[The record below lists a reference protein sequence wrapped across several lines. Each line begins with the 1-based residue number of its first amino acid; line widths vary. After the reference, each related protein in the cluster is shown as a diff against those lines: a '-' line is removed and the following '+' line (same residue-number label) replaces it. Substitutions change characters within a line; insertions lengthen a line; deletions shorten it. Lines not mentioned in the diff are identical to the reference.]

1 MWSGVL
7 DMNKINN
14 IVITGFMGTGKS
26 TVGQILAK
34 KLNRKFVD
42 MDEVIE
48 QRTGLTIPRIFAG
61 YSERFFRAME
71 HGLAHELATQSD
83 LVIATG
89 GGALVEDDDLRDMMG
104 QYGTLVCLNAS
115 KEDIKTRL
123 QETDLRPLAGDW
135 ERLLEERQEV
145 YAQIPHQIQTSNKSP
160 DDVAYE
166 IIALTEQPICVKTPT
181 GMYNIW
187 VVKGALDN
195 IDQHLDVIGLR
206 GHVVIVSNDTVAP
219 LYGEKLKSKLPN
231 ADLIVVSDGEEYK
244 TLETVSHI
252 YNKMLDMGADRST
265 VLIALGGGVIGD
277 IAGFVAA
284 TYMRGIKLIQ
294 VPTTLLSMVDSS
306 VGGKVGVDLPQGKNL
321 IGAFKQPEV
330 VIMDTHVFDTLPDLQ
345 WRCGM
350 AEAVKHGFIS
360 DPSLLEP
367 ELWTK
372 DNAVRLVR
380 KAVQVKVDV
389 VEVDPFEHG
398 IRAHLNLGHTF
409 GHAIEK
415 VTHYEVQHGEAVA
428 IGIVKAAKLSYK
440 LGMIDGDLVGQIE
453 SILKQIGL
461 PTDINLDPET
471 WYAAMSTDKK
481 WKGGKS
487 RFVLLTGLGEATVV
501 EGIPKEDILT
511 VLRS

>member
-1 MWSGVL
+1 MS
-7 DMNKINN
+7 N
-14 IVITGFMGTGKS
+14 IVITGFMGTGK
-26 TVGQILAK
+26 TTIGELVAK

-48 QRTGLTIPRIFAG
+48 QRTGLTIPRIFTG

-71 HGLAHELATQSD
+71 HGLAHELAMQSG

-89 GGALVEDDDLRDMMG
+89 GGALVQDDLRDMMG

-115 KEDIKTRL
+115 KDDIVTRL
-123 QETDLRPLAGDW
+123 KQTDDRPLAGDW
-135 ERLLEERQEV
+135 ERLLEERREA
-145 YAQIPHQIQTSNKSP
+145 YAQIKHQIDTSDKSP
-160 DDVAYE
+160 EDIAYE
-166 IIALTEQPICVKTPT
+166 IIALTEQPIHVTTPD
-181 GMYNIW
+181 GDGYNIW
-187 VVKGALDN
+187 VVRGVLEN
-195 IDQHLDVIGLR
+195 IDQHLDVIGLN

-219 LYGEKLKSKLPN
+219 LYGEQLRNKLPN
-231 ADLIVVSDGEEYK
+231 ADLITVPDGEEYK
-244 TLETVSHI
+244 NLETISTL
-252 YNKMLDMGADRST
+252 YDKMLEVGADRNT

-277 IAGFVAA
+277 TVGYVAA

-294 VPTTLLSMVDSS
+294 IPTSLLSMVDSS

-321 IGAFKQPEV
+321 VGAFKQPHV
-330 VIMDTHVFDTLPDLQ
+330 VIIDVNTLETLPDLQ

-350 AEAVKHGFIS
+350 AEIIKHGLIS
-360 DPSLLEP
+360 DPTLLEP
-367 ELWTK
+367 DLWTK

-415 VTHYEVQHGEAVA
+415 VTNYDVSHGEAVA
-428 IGIVKAAKLSYK
+428 IGLVKAAKLSHK
-440 LGMIDGDLVGQIE
+440 LGMIDGDLVGRVE
-453 SILKQIGL
+453 SILTQIGL
-461 PTDINLDPET
+461 PTDIDLDPEE

-481 WKGGKS
+481 WKAGKS
-487 RFVLLTGLGEATVV
+487 RFVLLEGLGEATVV
-501 EGIPKEDILT
+501 EGLPKED
-511 VLRS
+511 VLAVL

>member
-1 MWSGVL
+1 MWNGVL
-7 DMNKINN
+7 DMNKTNN
-14 IVITGFMGTGKS
+14 IVITGFMSTGKS
-26 TVGQILAK
+26 TIGEILAK

-42 MDEVIE
+42 MDDVIE
-48 QRTGLTIPRIFAG
+48 QRTGLTIPRIFTG
-61 YSERFFRAME
+61 YSEQFFRAME
-71 HGLAHELATQSD
+71 HGLAHELSMQSD

-89 GGALVEDDDLRDMMG
+89 GGALVKDDLRNMMG

-115 KEDIKTRL
+115 KEAIKARL
-123 QETDLRPLAGDW
+123 QETDLRPLAGQW
-135 ERLLEERQEV
+135 ERLLEERQEA
-145 YAQIPHQIQTSNKSP
+145 YAQIPHQIDTTDKSP
-160 DDVAYE
+160 EAVVYE
-166 IIALTEQPICVKTPT
+166 IIALTEQPIHVKTPT
-181 GMYNIW
+181 GSYDIW
-187 VVKGALDN
+187 IVEGALAN
-195 IDQHLDVIGLR
+195 IDRHIDAIGLQ

-219 LYGEKLKSKLPN
+219 LYGDNLKNKLPN

-244 TLETVSHI
+244 TLETVSTI
-252 YNKMLDMGADRST
+252 YDKMLAVGADRST

-284 TYMRGIKLIQ
+284 TYMRGIKFIQ
-294 VPTTLLSMVDSS
+294 MPTTLLAMVDSS

-321 IGAFKQPEV
+321 IGAFKQPEI
-330 VIMDTHVFDTLPDLQ
+330 VIMDTQVFDTLPDLQ

-372 DNAVRLVR
+372 ENAVRLVR

-389 VEVDPFEHG
+389 VEIDPFEHG

-409 GHAIEK
+409 GHAIEQ

-428 IGIVKAAKLSYK
+428 IGIVKAARLSHK

-461 PTDINLDPET
+461 PTDIDLDAET

-487 RFVLLTGLGEATVV
+487 RFVLLTGMGEATVV
-501 EGIPKEDILT
+501 EGVPKEDVLSILN
-511 VLRS
+511 S

>member
-1 MWSGVL
+1 MLSGGSV
-7 DMNKINN
+7 MNNVNN
-14 IVITGFMGTGKS
+14 IVITGFMSTGKS
-26 TVGQILAK
+26 TIGKILAK

-48 QRTGLTIPRIFAG
+48 QRTGLTIPRIFSG
-61 YSERFFRAME
+61 YSEKFFRAME
-71 HGLAHELATQSD
+71 HGLAHELSMQSG

-89 GGALVEDDDLRDMMG
+89 GGALVKDDLREMMG
-104 QYGTLVCLNAS
+104 QYGTLVCLTAP
-115 KEDIKTRL
+115 KEEIEQRL
-123 QETDLRPLAGDW
+123 KETDIRPLAGQW
-135 ERLLEERQEV
+135 ERLFEERQEA
-145 YAQIPHQIQTSNKSP
+145 YAQIPHQIDTTEKSV
-160 DDVAYE
+160 DEVVYE
-166 IIALTEQPICVKTPT
+166 IITLTEQPIHVNTPT
-181 GMYNIW
+181 GSYNIW
-187 VVKGALDN
+187 VVDGALEN
-195 IDQHLDVIGLR
+195 IDQHIDTIGLA

-219 LYGEKLKSKLPN
+219 LYGDKLKSKLPN
-231 ADLIVVSDGEEYK
+231 ADLIVVRDGEEYK
-244 TLETVSHI
+244 TLETVSSI
-252 YNKMLDMGADRST
+252 YDQMLEVGADRST

-284 TYMRGIKLIQ
+284 TYMRGIKFIQ
-294 VPTTLLSMVDSS
+294 MPTTLLSMVDSS

-330 VIMDTHVFDTLPDLQ
+330 VIMDTHVFATLPDLQ

-360 DPSLLEP
+360 DSSLLEP

-372 DNAVRLVR
+372 ENAVRLVR
-380 KAVQVKVDV
+380 KAVQVKVNV

-409 GHAIEK
+409 GHAIEQ

-428 IGIVKAAKLSYK
+428 IGIVKAAKLSHK

-453 SILKQIGL
+453 SILKEIGL
-461 PTDINLDPET
+461 PTNIDLDAEA

-487 RFVLLTGLGEATVV
+487 RFVLLTGLGEAMVV
-501 EGIPKEDILT
+501 EDVSKEDILT
-511 VLRS
+511 ILNN

>member
-1 MWSGVL
+1 MWNGVL
-7 DMNKINN
+7 DMNKTNN
-14 IVITGFMGTGKS
+14 IVITGFMSTGKS
-26 TVGQILAK
+26 TIGNILAK

-48 QRTGLTIPRIFAG
+48 QRTGLTIPRIFTG
-61 YSERFFRAME
+61 YSEQFFRAME
-71 HGLAHELATQSD
+71 HGLAHELSMQSD

-89 GGALVEDDDLRDMMG
+89 GGALVKDDLREMMG

-115 KEDIKTRL
+115 KEAIKARL
-123 QETDLRPLAGDW
+123 QETDIRPLAGQW
-135 ERLLEERQEV
+135 ERLFEERREA
-145 YAQIPHQIQTSNKSP
+145 YAQIPHQIDTTDKSP
-160 DDVAYE
+160 EAVVYE
-166 IIALTEQPICVKTPT
+166 IIALTEQPIHVKTPT
-181 GMYNIW
+181 GSYNIW
-187 VVKGALDN
+187 LIDGALEN
-195 IDQHLDVIGLR
+195 IDQHIDVIGLR
-206 GHVVIVSNDTVAP
+206 GHVVIVSNVTVAP
-219 LYGEKLKSKLPN
+219 LYGEKLKNKLPN
-231 ADLIVVSDGEEYK
+231 ADLIVIPDGEEYK
-244 TLETVSHI
+244 TLETVSTI
-252 YNKMLDMGADRST
+252 YDKMLDVGADRST

-284 TYMRGIKLIQ
+284 TYMRGIKFIQ
-294 VPTTLLSMVDSS
+294 IPTTLLAMVDSS

-321 IGAFKQPEV
+321 IGAFKQPEM
-330 VIMDTHVFDTLPDLQ
+330 VIMDTQVFETLPDIQ

-360 DPSLLEP
+360 DPSLLAP

-372 DNAVRLVR
+372 ENAIPLVR

-409 GHAIEK
+409 GHAIEQ

-428 IGIVKAAKLSYK
+428 IGIVKAAKLSHK

-453 SILKQIGL
+453 SILKEIGL
-461 PTDINLDPET
+461 PTNIDLDAET

-481 WKGGKS
+481 WKNGKS
-487 RFVLLTGLGEATVV
+487 RFVLLTGMGEATVV
-501 EGIPKEDILT
+501 EGVSKEDVIT
-511 VLRS
+511 VLNN